1 MTKNA
6 IISAQ
11 RILHILKNP
20 HKRFCLKS
28 IRLCGFWSLGW
39 GMRFALALWRHCF
52 FVLAKFTVSSI
63 TQKSHSVKVNAFI
76 YSKSTMCA
84 KKQSKR
90 CPWKSDLCAL
100 RRCETCAKKG
110 LKILNG
116 SHRFVFFYVAV
127 ITAGVLAFVLNMHTS
142 VLPSFRPMTVPISFF
157 KYILLSAE
165 LPRYASMFV
174 IGRTHQSLSASLFA
188 R

>member
-1 MTKNA
+1 MGKCD
-6 IISAQ
+6 SH
-11 RILHILKNP
+11 L
-20 HKRFCLKS
+20 RFGGLS
-28 IRLCGFWSLGW
+28 IYFSIN
-39 GMRFALALWRHCF
+39 
-52 FVLAKFTVSSI
+52 FTLLSI

-116 SHRFVFFYVAV
+116 SPRFIFFYVAV
-127 ITAGVLAFVLNMHTS
+127 ITRGCPCFHSEHTS
-142 VLPSFRPMTVPISFF
+142 TCSSIFPFYQCAGQLFQIH
-157 KYILLSAE
+157 SAQ
-165 LPRYASMFV
+165 RRTTMWRS
-174 IGRTHQSLSASLFA
+174 IGSA

>member
-1 MTKNA
+1 M
-6 IISAQ
+6 
-11 RILHILKNP
+11 
-20 HKRFCLKS
+20 
-28 IRLCGFWSLGW
+28 
-39 GMRFALALWRHCF
+39 
-52 FVLAKFTVSSI
+52 
-63 TQKSHSVKVNAFI
+63 
-76 YSKSTMCA
+76 
-84 KKQSKR
+84 
-90 CPWKSDLCAL
+90 
-100 RRCETCAKKG
+100 
-110 LKILNG
+110 NG

-188 R
+188 RSYSKMVLVTWGGTFGGVTSASHCSCSSVSRTDSVRNAPSSSASAITSSNEGSGRPSCLPRRSVSETE